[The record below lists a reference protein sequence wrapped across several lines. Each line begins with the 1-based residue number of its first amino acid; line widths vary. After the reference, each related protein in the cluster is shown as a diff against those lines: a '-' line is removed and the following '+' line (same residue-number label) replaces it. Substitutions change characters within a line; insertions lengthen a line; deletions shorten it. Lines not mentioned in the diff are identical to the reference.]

1 MLLLSFKTAIQ
12 GNCLPL
18 LLVEIYQGVFKWKS
32 LGFTMLNQSQSN
44 QHNKIFIIVLE
55 TPNSKILKTKVN
67 RAAHTHWIQY
77 STPRYRDIKR
87 AVLGWAYLLRG
98 REREIYYH
106 RIKINRA
113 HWLSI
118 GYPCRVVIREAS
130 LSTT

>member
-1 MLLLSFKTAIQ
+1 MIYCPCCF
-12 GNCLPL
+12 CPL
-18 LLVEIYQGVFKWKS
+18 RQPSKETVYFSCWIYQGVFKWKS

-87 AVLGWAYLLRG
+87 AVLGWAYLLRE
-98 REREIYYH
+98 RERFIT
-106 RIKINRA
+106 I
-113 HWLSI
+113 LS
-118 GYPCRVVIREAS
+118 S
-130 LSTT
+130 LATHQSCWIPL